1 MSDRDP
7 KHVIEGIERNLATWE
22 EGEGYCGGYDFDA
35 ERSLVNDLRT
45 LLEITKTALEPN
57 TTIDFI
63 HDPDGAIER
72 LTVAANSVRIETYGD
87 VRFTPISD
95 PPPYGH
101 GTVRVT
107 IPFDNENAGKRR
119 HRCRHGPALHMGVH
133 QTEGS
138 AMTPWEMLMAGN
150 GEIIPIRVI
159 DFDEDL
165 IAEYLAPACCH

>member
-1 MSDRDP
+1 MSDELTT
-7 KHVIEGIERNLATWE
+7 KQIIEGIERNLATWE
-22 EGEGYCGGYDFDA
+22 EGEGYRGSYDFDA
-35 ERSLVNDLRT
+35 ERALVKDLRT

-57 TTIDFI
+57 TTIDLI

-107 IPFDNENAGKRR
+107 IPLTTKMQVSGDIAVVTDR
-119 HRCRHGPALHMGVH
+119 PY
-133 QTEGS
+133 T
-138 AMTPWEMLMAGN
+138 WERIEPN
-150 GEIIPIRVI
+150 G
-159 DFDEDL
+159 
-165 IAEYLAPACCH
+165 AK

>member
-1 MSDRDP
+1 MSDELTT
-7 KHVIEGIERNLATWE
+7 KQIIEGIERNLAAWE
-22 EGEGYCGGYDFDA
+22 EGEGYRGGYDFDA
-35 ERSLVNDLRT
+35 ERALVNDLRT

-57 TTIDFI
+57 TTIDLI

-107 IPFDNENAGKRR
+107 IPLTTKMQVSGDIAVVTDQ
-119 HRCRHGPALHMGVH
+119 PY
-133 QTEGS
+133 T
-138 AMTPWEMLMAGN
+138 WEYIKPKGAQ
-150 GEIIPIRVI
+150 
-159 DFDEDL
+159 
-165 IAEYLAPACCH
+165 

>member
-1 MSDRDP
+1 MSDELTT
-7 KHVIEGIERNLATWE
+7 KQLIEDTESAIADWE
-22 EGEGYCGGYDFDA
+22 EGGGYRGGYDFDA
-35 ERSLVNDLRT
+35 ERALVKDLRT

-57 TTIDFI
+57 TTIDLI

-107 IPFDNENAGKRR
+107 IPLTTKMQVSGDIAVVTDR
-119 HRCRHGPALHMGVH
+119 PY
-133 QTEGS
+133 T
-138 AMTPWEMLMAGN
+138 WERIEPN
-150 GEIIPIRVI
+150 G
-159 DFDEDL
+159 
-165 IAEYLAPACCH
+165 AK

>member
-1 MSDRDP
+1 MSDELTT
-7 KHVIEGIERNLATWE
+7 KQIIEGIERNLATWE
-22 EGEGYCGGYDFDA
+22 EGEGYRGSYDFDA
-35 ERSLVNDLRT
+35 ERALVKDLRT

-57 TTIDFI
+57 TTIDLI

-107 IPFDNENAGKRR
+107 IPLTTKMQVSGDIAVVTGR
-119 HRCRHGPALHMGVH
+119 PY
-133 QTEGS
+133 T
-138 AMTPWEMLMAGN
+138 WERIEPN
-150 GEIIPIRVI
+150 G
-159 DFDEDL
+159 
-165 IAEYLAPACCH
+165 AK